1 MEVLLLDPSSLK
13 SYLLCHLLQSNHIC
27 CYNISPCNNP
37 DRHSLVAIY
46 AEWPWLEARYH
57 VPQVWQGRMYRLS
70 KPLTNNEP

>member
-1 MEVLLLDPSSLK
+1 MEVLLIAYSSLK

-46 AEWPWLEARYH
+46 AE
-57 VPQVWQGRMYRLS
+57 
-70 KPLTNNEP
+70 